1 MREVGDRAGEV
12 AGNFKS
18 AVDKSVKDQPM
29 ATLQWP
35 RQSVSFSVLSG
46 SRKCRKE
53 RAVFAGL
60 MNQAKAAVS
69 GLVLKY
75 VARASVAIPFVIAL
89 GFALAATA
97 AMLVQY
103 FGHVAGYWIMAGGL
117 AAIGVLA
124 AVVVSVK
131 EHEEEVA
138 EEKAE
143 QADTQAVVSDATAH
157 AITQAPIA
165 LLGSLFAAPGGA
177 TAALKVA
184 KVLGRNFPLVLLLVM
199 IGALFWPTE
208 EGGLTDDDLADAR
221 KPNGSE
227 EMPSTLRH

>member
-1 MREVGDRAGEV
+1 
-12 AGNFKS
+12 
-18 AVDKSVKDQPM
+18 
-29 ATLQWP
+29 
-35 RQSVSFSVLSG
+35 
-46 SRKCRKE
+46 
-53 RAVFAGL
+53 VFAGL

-89 GFALAATA
+89 GFALAAVA
-97 AMLVQY
+97 AMLVQR

-117 AAIGVLA
+117 AALGVVA
-124 AVVVSVK
+124 ALVVSVK

-143 QADTQAVVSDATAH
+143 QADTQEVVSDATVQ

-165 LLGSLFAAPGGA
+165 MLGTLFAAPGGA
-177 TAALKVA
+177 TTALKVA
-184 KVLGRNFPLVLLLVM
+184 QILGRNFPLVLLLVM

-208 EGGLTDDDLADAR
+208 ETGRLDEEAEGVR

-227 EMPSTLRH
+227 EMPSSLSH